1 MDNLPP
7 DIAREVSDCARQI
20 TMTKSLI
27 QNAKDWNER
36 VLLESQ
42 LAQHE
47 EAMAA
52 CQLKVRG
59 SWGT

>member
-1 MDNLPP
+1 MESLPP

-20 TMTKSLI
+20 AVTKSLI
-27 QNAKDWNER
+27 ERAKDWNER
-36 VLLESQ
+36 VILEGQ

-47 EAMAA
+47 ETMSQV
-52 CQLKVRG
+52 QLKVRG